1 MAYPRVNID
10 DPEKNEKIEGLNK
23 AALPYRMT
31 LAPIRMVN
39 DNDRKIYIY
48 SIEECK
54 KERDEIK
61 QKNIGNSPELK
72 IYTLNFNIKYAKS
85 FNIYLEKVNKTYT
98 HELHNIYDAFLSNYW
113 DSRKMEDFH
122 NKTNLN
128 FTELNND
135 CLEFFR
141 ILYLYGYHGDK
152 EKALAHVDSS
162 KLMRELIYYMKRRL
176 DSHITE
182 EDEDANYKDY
192 SYPRMLMISGHDSTV
207 SSNLIFLINALD
219 LDEEQIYTYPQYASQ
234 LALEVRT
241 NKTITKSST
250 YKDYYVIG
258 YFDDNK
264 IFEVNADDFNKKIE
278 GYIWSD
284 EKINEFCGFEEA
296 INTIT
301 KNKDNED
308 KSDNGKTAYKIL
320 MSIFICLSAIFLT
333 STIFLGYKLSK
344 INKAHPSIDQKE
356 HTRQTN
362 STVFNL
368 KIP

>member
-128 FTELNND
+128 FTELNDD
-135 CLEFFR
+135 CFRFFR

-152 EKALAHVDSS
+152 EKALAHVNSS

-250 YKDYYVIG
+250 YKGYYVIG

-264 IFEVNADDFNKKIE
+264 MFEVNADDFNKKIE

-308 KSDNGKTAYKIL
+308 KSDNVKTAYKIL

-333 STIFLGYKLSK
+333 STIFLGYKLYK
-344 INKAHPSIDQKE
+344 TNKAHPSIDQKE